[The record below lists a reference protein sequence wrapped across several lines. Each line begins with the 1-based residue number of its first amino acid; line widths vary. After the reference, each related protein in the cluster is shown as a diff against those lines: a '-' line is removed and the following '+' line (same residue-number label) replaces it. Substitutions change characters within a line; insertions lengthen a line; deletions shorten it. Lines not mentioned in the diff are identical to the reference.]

1 MRQKGRM
8 EMNAM
13 FSLLSFLYFV
23 YISAC
28 FTPQTKGI
36 RKYQIARYNVVQTC
50 IQYSTLKTLIFERKC
65 HSVADLREGAVAGFQ
80 SKKDKFL
87 WVKGRRGIGDCVFFF
102 TAFMHF
108 TFIVNFV

>member
-13 FSLLSFLYFV
+13 FSLLSFLYFD

-50 IQYSTLKTLIFERKC
+50 IQYSTPKTLIFDRKC
-65 HSVADLREGAVAGFQ
+65 FSGRLKGAKPPPPGGGEGAVAGFQ
-80 SKKDKFL
+80 
-87 WVKGRRGIGDCVFFF
+87 
-102 TAFMHF
+102 
-108 TFIVNFV
+108 

>member
-13 FSLLSFLYFV
+13 FSLLSFLYFA

-36 RKYQIARYNVVQTC
+36 RKYQIACYNVVQTC
-50 IQYSTLKTLIFERKC
+50 IQYSTPKTLIFERKC
-65 HSVADLREGAVAGFQ
+65 HSVADLRERSPPPPRGGGGGQWPVSSQ
-80 SKKDKFL
+80 KKKKD
-87 WVKGRRGIGDCVFFF
+87 
-102 TAFMHF
+102 
-108 TFIVNFV
+108 

>member
-8 EMNAM
+8 EMDAM
-13 FSLLSFLYFV
+13 FSLLSFLYFA

-50 IQYSTLKTLIFERKC
+50 IQYSTPKTLIFERKC
-65 HSVADLREGAVAGFQ
+65 HSVADLRERSPPPPPGGGGSGRFPV
-80 SKKDKFL
+80 KKKISFCE
-87 WVKGRRGIGDCVFFF
+87 WRGGEE
-102 TAFMHF
+102 
-108 TFIVNFV
+108 